1 MTTCCYSFCCTKFT
15 PQWST
20 LKCNSVEKVF
30 SMIHNC
36 GYFERNFIIIV
47 TEVSILIVTANV
59 TYRCKD
65 VSVR

>member
-1 MTTCCYSFCCTKFT
+1 
-15 PQWST
+15 
-20 LKCNSVEKVF
+20 
-30 SMIHNC
+30 MIHNC
-36 GYFERNFIIIV
+36 GYFERNFIV